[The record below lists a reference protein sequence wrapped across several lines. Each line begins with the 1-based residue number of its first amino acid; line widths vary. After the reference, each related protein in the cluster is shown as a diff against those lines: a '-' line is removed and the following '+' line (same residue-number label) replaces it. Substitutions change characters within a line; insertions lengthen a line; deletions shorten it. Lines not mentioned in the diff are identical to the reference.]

1 MNTDKLQ
8 TIMGLFEGVL
18 VSAGTYFAT
27 LTPEGTDYT
36 SPIFWVGMAVAV
48 SRGVKGY
55 FAAGVKKAEVPA

>member
-8 TIMGLFEGVL
+8 TIMGLAEGIL

-27 LTPEGTDYT
+27 LTPEGVDYF
-36 SPIFWVGMAVAV
+36 SPVFWIGMAVAV

-55 FAAGVKKAEVPA
+55 YAAGVKAV